1 MVKTLITLFLL
12 GFSFGFGPC
21 LASCGPILIV
31 YLAGTKKNVR
41 KSITGYLLFSLSRIS
56 AYLVLGLLVFFAGR
70 VAASRLL
77 GDFSRYIFILGGG
90 FIVAIGALMMSGR
103 RIELKGWNNLPL
115 LGLIIGLL
123 PCAPLLAIFSYL
135 GLISRAWWQSLLYGL
150 SFGLG
155 TLLSPLLLLAGFTG
169 LIPRFWQNK
178 KDNYDKIFIFLCGL
192 IIVFLG
198 LQLMRRAF

>member
-1 MVKTLITLFLL
+1 MIKTIITLFLL
-12 GFSFGFGPC
+12 GLSFGFGPC
-21 LASCGPILIV
+21 LASCGPILIA

-56 AYLVLGLLVFFAGR
+56 AYLILGLLVFFLGR
-70 VAASRLL
+70 LAASRLL
-77 GDFSRYIFILGGG
+77 GEYSRYIFILGGG
-90 FIVAIGALMMSGR
+90 FIAAIGALMMSGR
-103 RIELKGWNNLPL
+103 RIEVRAWNNLPL

-135 GLISRAWWQSLLYGL
+135 GLISRAWWQSLLYSF

-169 LIPRFWQNK
+169 LIPRFLQNK
-178 KDNYDKIFIFLCGL
+178 KDNYDKIFIFICGL

-198 LQLMRRAF
+198 LQLMRRGF